1 MRIALTIFLVLMLAA
16 GIYATII
23 YWDWLDAIRLSGAV
37 IIGLIFLAVGS
48 FGVYLDLYQGVSTDA
63 SPLEILRQFAIRLGS
78 ILGVIFGFAGG
89 AWLVLILVRF
99 AWPKAHLRCARW
111 LPEWAVATIFL
122 VAFTWFVAGVIKFL
136 SWYTGRAAKE

>member
-99 AWPKAHLRCARW
+99 VFARW